1 MNNPFC
7 YTPSPACIE
16 IYRNLCRRIE
26 AIGRSALPADR
37 TLYGEFQQGKMLGV
51 MIAEDAA
58 GKRYELCAFSGQL
71 GVGGFHCEGFVG
83 PVFDYLAPEGYFKTR
98 EAEITLQNLRIEAF
112 REGMLAACEAEY
124 IAEKERH
131 DARLEQFRQQI
142 SQSKQARD
150 AERSRGPVD
159 EVRDAQLIKQS
170 QFEKAELRRLKRSAA
185 EALAPLAS
193 RLQKCREELES
204 MKQLRRVDSVALQQ
218 WLFDNFQVLN
228 ARGESRSMSRIFA
241 DTPMGVP
248 PSGTGECCAPKLLQ
262 EAYRHRLTPV
272 EMAEFWYGSPK
283 NGELRIHGN
292 HYPACRGKCGPL
304 LRWMLQGL
312 PLDIPLDDDCFAAAH
327 SEPQILF
334 ENEWFCVV
342 NKPSGM
348 LSVPGKGRAQSLE
361 QWLIDRYG
369 AERKVKMA
377 HRLDQD
383 TSGLIVA
390 AFGSQSLK
398 SLQSLFA
405 SGRVSK
411 EYEAI
416 VCGDYR
422 ACGIS
427 PKGNIS
433 LPLAPDLLDRPRQRV
448 DTVNG
453 RRAVTVYEF
462 QGVENDNSR
471 VIFRPLTGRTHQLRV
486 HSASPLGLGMPILG
500 DRLYGANTPSS
511 AVDDRFSFT
520 SSAASLPAVSTAN
533 PQSTVRLH
541 LHARSLRFPF
551 PLTGQTYCFSLPT
564 PF

>member
-16 IYRNLCRRIE
+16 IYRNLCERIE
-26 AIGRSALPADR
+26 AMGRSPLSADKA
-37 TLYGEFQQGKMLGV
+37 LYGEFHQGKMLGV

-58 GKRYELCAFSGQL
+58 GRRYELCAFSGQL
-71 GVGGFHCEGFVG
+71 GVGGFHCDGFVG
-83 PVFDYLAPEGYFKTR
+83 PVFDYLAPNGYFKTR

-112 REGMLAACEAEY
+112 QKDMVAVCEAEY
-124 IAEKERH
+124 LAEKERH
-131 DARLEQFRQQI
+131 DARLEQFRLQI
-142 SQSKQARD
+142 RQSKQARD

-170 QFEKAELRRLKRSAA
+170 QFEKAELRRLKQSAA
-185 EALAPLAS
+185 ESLAPLAS
-193 RLQKCREELES
+193 RLQNCREELER
-204 MKQLRRVDSVALQQ
+204 MKLQRRADSVALQQ
-218 WLFDNFQVLN
+218 WLFDNFQVLD
-228 ARGESRSMSRIFA
+228 ARGESRSLSRIFA

-262 EAYRHRLTPV
+262 EAYRRRLTPV

-283 NGELRIHGN
+283 DGELRIHGN

-312 PLDIPLDDDCFAAAH
+312 PLDIPLNDDCFAAAH
-327 SEPQILF
+327 VEPQILF
-334 ENEWFCVV
+334 ENEWFCIV

-361 QWLIDRYG
+361 HWLIERYG
-369 AERKVKMA
+369 ADREVKMA

-390 AFGSQSLK
+390 AFGAQSLK
-398 SLQSLFA
+398 VLQSLFA
-405 SGRVSK
+405 SGQVSK

-433 LPLAPDLLDRPRQRV
+433 LPIAPDLLDRPRQRV

-453 RRAVTVYEF
+453 RRAVTDYEF
-462 QGVENDNSR
+462 QGVENGNSR

-486 HSASPLGLGMPILG
+486 HSASPGGLGMPILG
-500 DRLYGANTPSS
+500 DRLYAANAYTS
-511 AVDDRFSFT
+511 AVEDRFSPNF
-520 SSAASLPAVSTAN
+520 SAASSPTVSTVN
-533 PQSTVRLH
+533 PHSTVRLH
-541 LHARSLRFPF
+541 LHARSLHFTF
-551 PLTGQTYCFSLPT
+551 PLTGQTYRFSIPP